1 MKKILILV
9 GFVVL
14 LTACSPKR
22 DAIDEDQ
29 FIRIMNDE
37 GFSIKNVESQ
47 FEQYGYFEEAYL
59 AIDSNNNYQIEFY
72 ELEEENYDLN
82 FYNNNKSK
90 FENEKSST
98 YVDSNMDLKNINKY
112 TLTTNNKYKVVS
124 RIDDTVIY
132 LDVDKKYKKEVNDIL
147 KKLGY

>member
-1 MKKILILV
+1 MKKILMLV
-9 GFVVL
+9 GLIVF
-14 LTACSPKR
+14 LTACSSKKE
-22 DAIDEDQ
+22 AIDEDQ

-72 ELEEENYDLN
+72 ELEEENYALN

-98 YVDSNMDLKNINKY
+98 YVDSNIDLINTNKY
-112 TLTTNNKYKVVS
+112 TLTTNNEYKVIS